1 MLRATLKS
9 LLARKLRLIL
19 SGLAVVLGVMFVA
32 GAFVVTDTL
41 SRSFDSLFANA
52 YSTTDVGIT
61 AKPKVEVGEFEGEQV
76 ITPLPASALA
86 QIRGVPGVRSATGLA
101 EADGARVIGSDGK
114 VLTSVGPPRM
124 GTAWTGPDGLV
135 ELRQGRG
142 PTAADEFV
150 VNVAVAEAAGIKV
163 GDSVGV
169 LTLEPKKQFTLVG
182 IFGYSG
188 NRDSLG
194 GVQEVAF
201 TEPVA
206 QKLMLGR
213 TGVYSSVRVA
223 AEPGV
228 TPEALRDRI
237 AATLGAGYQVRT
249 GDQLATE
256 TAADLQQGLGFFT
269 NILLGFAGVALFV
282 GIFLILNTFSIIV
295 AQRTRELA
303 LMRALG
309 ASRNQMIGSVIVE
322 AVVIGL
328 IAAVL
333 GLAAGVGVGALLAYL
348 FNSFAGGGLQL
359 GTVSVPPSAIISSF
373 VVGVLVTVVAAVLPA
388 LRASRIAPVA
398 AMQDVATPDR
408 PLTRIS
414 VAGGVVTAAGA
425 TALGLGLFADLGGAT
440 LWTILTG
447 VLVSFI
453 GIALL
458 TPLISRPVVST
469 IGRLF
474 SWSLPGRLGRLNSG
488 RNPRRTAITAAAL
501 MVGIALVTG
510 VTVVM
515 DSAKSSL
522 KAEAATILKAEVV
535 ISGDQNG
542 PRPPT
547 YDPAVLREAATIPGV
562 RAVAGLWNDQVLID
576 GEKHYVNATDD
587 LAALKDAF
595 GNRAGAGTP
604 GTLRDDQLA
613 VSIPEAQDYGWQVG
627 TKVTLQPSRG
637 DPRQFTIV
645 ATYPEDTL
653 PGDYLLPLAATRDF
667 GITQPTMGFLK
678 LADGSSAGQVL
689 PQVKT
694 LLADSPEVSAQDAGA
709 FVDQQAATFDTLIT
723 MIQILLALAILIAV
737 LGVINTLALS
747 VLERTRELG
756 LLRAVGLGRAQ
767 TMRMVT
773 VEAVVIS
780 VFGALLGVVV
790 GAGMGTAVTRAL
802 ESDGIT
808 ELVLPWG
815 RMATYLV
822 LAALVGVIAAVL
834 PAIRAA
840 RLNVLS
846 AIAHD

>member
-19 SGLAVVLGVMFVA
+19 SGLAVVLGVMFVS

-41 SRSFDSLFANA
+41 SRSFDSLFASA

-61 AKPKVEVGEFEGEQV
+61 AKPKIEVDEFEGEQV
-76 ITPLPASALA
+76 TTPLPAAAVA
-86 QIRGVPGVRSATGLA
+86 QVRGVPGVRNATGLV

-114 VLTSVGPPRM
+114 VLTSMGPPRM
-124 GTAWTGPDGLV
+124 GVAWTGADSTV
-135 ELRQGRG
+135 ELRDGRG
-142 PTAADEFV
+142 PSAPDEIA
-150 VNVAVAEAAGIKV
+150 VNATVAEAAGLKV
-163 GDSVGV
+163 GDRVGV
-169 LTLEPKKQFTLVG
+169 LTLEPKKEFTLVG
-182 IFGYSG
+182 VWGYSG
-188 NRDSLG
+188 DRKSIG

-206 QKLMLGR
+206 QQLMLGQ
-213 TGVYSSVRVA
+213 TGVYSSIRVLA
-223 AEPGV
+223 NEGV

-237 AATLGAGYQVRT
+237 AATLGAGYVAKT
-249 GDQLATE
+249 GDQLAADN
-256 TAADLQQGLGFFT
+256 AADLQEGLGFFS

-309 ASRNQMIGSVIVE
+309 ASRRQVINSVLVE

-348 FNSFAGGGLQL
+348 FSSFAGGLEL
-359 GTVSVPPSAIISSF
+359 GTVGVPLAAVVSSF

-414 VAGGVVTAAGA
+414 VAGGLVTAAGA
-425 TALGLGLFADLGGAT
+425 TALGLGLFADLGDAT
-440 LWTILTG
+440 LWTILGG

-458 TPLISRPVVST
+458 TPLISRPVVSGL
-469 IGRLF
+469 GRLF
-474 SWSLPGRLGRLNSG
+474 SWSVPGRLGRLNSG

-522 KAEAATILKAEVV
+522 KAEAATVLKAE
-535 ISGDQNG
+535 IIINGDQNG

-547 YDPAVLREAATIPGV
+547 YDPAVLREVAAIPGV
-562 RAVAGLWNDQVLID
+562 RAAAGLWNDQVVIN
-576 GEKHYVNATDD
+576 GEKHWVNATDD
-587 LAALKDAF
+587 LAALSDAY
-595 GNRAGAGTP
+595 GANAANGTL
-604 GTLRDDQLA
+604 TKLRDDQIA
-613 VSIPEAQDYGWQVG
+613 VSVPEATTYGWQVG
-627 TKVTLQPSRG
+627 TKVTIQPSRG
-637 DPRQFTIV
+637 DPRDYTIA
-645 ATYPEDTL
+645 ATYAEDAL
-653 PGDYLLPLAATRDF
+653 PGSYLLPVAATEDF
-667 GITQPTMGFLK
+667 GITQPVLGFVR
-678 LADGSSAGQVL
+678 LADGVAVSSVL
-689 PQVKT
+689 PQVKG
-694 LLADSPEVSAQDAGA
+694 LLADSPEVSAQDAQA
-709 FVDQQAATFDTLIT
+709 FVDDQAATFDTLIT

-815 RMATYLV
+815 RMGTYLV

-840 RLNVLS
+840 RLNVLG